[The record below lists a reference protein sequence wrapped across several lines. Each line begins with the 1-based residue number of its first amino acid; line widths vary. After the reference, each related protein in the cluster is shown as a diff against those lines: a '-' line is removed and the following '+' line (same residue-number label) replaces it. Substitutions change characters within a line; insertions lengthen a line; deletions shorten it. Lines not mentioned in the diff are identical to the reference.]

1 VLTKV
6 QLLRISV
13 IIPMLNEAAN
23 IGRALAST
31 RGISNVEVIAVDGQ
45 SYDGTAKLAKS
56 YDGVKVITSAPGR
69 AHQMNAGAKAATGK
83 IFLFLHA
90 DTILP
95 KGFDDHVRRI
105 VNQPGTAAGAF
116 GLRLFPKSP
125 ATRIIELGINLRS
138 KYLQMPYGD
147 QAIFLKADTFYDI
160 NGFPDIPIM
169 EDYELVWRLRRRG
182 RIVLAPAS
190 ITTSTRR
197 WKHLGIWQTTLIN
210 QAAIAAYCLGASP
223 SRIARW
229 YRPGRACRVG
239 PGAE

>member
-1 VLTKV
+1 
-6 QLLRISV
+6 
-13 IIPMLNEAAN
+13 MLNEAAN
-23 IGRALAST
+23 IMAALAST
-31 RGISNVEVIAVDGQ
+31 QDASDVEVIAVDGR
-45 SYDGTAKLAKS
+45 SDDGTAKLAKS
-56 YDGVKVITSAPGR
+56 YDGVKVITSDPGR
-69 AHQMNAGAKAATGK
+69 ARQMNAGAKAATGE

-95 KGFDDHVRRI
+95 EGYDGHVRRI

-116 GLRLFPKSP
+116 GLKLYGGSP
-125 ATRIIELGINLRS
+125 AMRIVEWGANIRS

-147 QAIFLKADTFYDI
+147 QAIFLTADTFNDI

-197 WKHLGIWQTTLIN
+197 WKNFGVWQTTLIN

-229 YRPGRACRVG
+229 YRAGGQCPLPINKC
-239 PGAE
+239 